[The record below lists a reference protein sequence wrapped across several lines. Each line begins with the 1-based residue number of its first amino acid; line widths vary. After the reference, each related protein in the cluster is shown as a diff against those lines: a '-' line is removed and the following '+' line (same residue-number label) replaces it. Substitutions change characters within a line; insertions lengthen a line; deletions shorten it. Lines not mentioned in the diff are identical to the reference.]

1 MDEARCL
8 WAGVPPKQPHAEA
21 LNAPQCCV
29 CSCVVQTI
37 RKQAADLRFILE
49 APELEIGADE
59 RVTLPVL
66 SDSMP
71 GQYRRV
77 LMCLSLP

>member
-1 MDEARCL
+1 M
-8 WAGVPPKQPHAEA
+8 
-21 LNAPQCCV
+21 